1 MYKNYHH
8 LMEKNEKN
16 IKILQKENS
25 DLSEKE
31 RKIKEVFLY
40 NFS

>member
-1 MYKNYHH
+1 MYERYFN
-8 LMEKNEKN
+8 LMQKNEKN